1 MIAPGDNRWVRAGSS
16 LPRTEVENAVEPNL
30 LDTPSRQARSHLEA
44 NGGEAGRARAAR
56 SLAVTPD
63 SIRGPASS
71 LKEGSDVA
79 PVLNVVSCDAV
90 GKGSG
95 TPDQVRGDGGGLYGE
110 TSAVPSYER
119 VIAALPSAAFDPAD
133 PFPGARVIIHDRKF
147 RLLHDDGTIGPVPF
161 KLSRKASFAAAE
173 LAAEYQL
180 GKSA

>member
-1 MIAPGDNRWVRAGSS
+1 MTAPGDNRWVRAGSS

-71 LKEGSDVA
+71 CSFGEDDSGGTDQLR
-79 PVLNVVSCDAV
+79 LR
-90 GKGSG
+90 KGSG
-95 TPDQVRGDGGGLYGE
+95 TPDQVRGDGGGLYGK

-133 PFPGARVIIHDRKF
+133 PFPGARIIIHDRKF

>member
-1 MIAPGDNRWVRAGSS
+1 M
-16 LPRTEVENAVEPNL
+16 T
-30 LDTPSRQARSHLEA
+30 ARFPHA
-44 NGGEAGRARAAR
+44 AARAETDGDACTA
-56 SLAVTPD
+56 SPVVTPD
-63 SIRGPASS
+63 MIRGPASS
-71 LKEGSDVA
+71 SSSSSSLGEDDSRGADQRR
-79 PVLNVVSCDAV
+79 LR
-90 GKGSG
+90 KGSG

-133 PFPGARVIIHDRKF
+133 PFPGARIIIHDRKF
-147 RLLHDDGTIGPVPF
+147 RLLHDDGRIGPVPF

>member
-1 MIAPGDNRWVRAGSS
+1 MIDMRALSGAAAGTDGD
-16 LPRTEVENAVEPNL
+16 E
-30 LDTPSRQARSHLEA
+30 
-44 NGGEAGRARAAR
+44 ARAAP
-56 SLAVTPD
+56 SLTVTPD
-63 SIRGPASS
+63 MIRGPASCS
-71 LKEGSDVA
+71 LGEDDSGGAD
-79 PVLNVVSCDAV
+79 PLRPR
-90 GKGSG
+90 KGSG

-133 PFPGARVIIHDRKF
+133 PFPGARIIIHDRKF

>member
-1 MIAPGDNRWVRAGSS
+1 MDSGATDQLG
-16 LPRTEVENAVEPNL
+16 LC
-30 LDTPSRQARSHLEA
+30 
-44 NGGEAGRARAAR
+44 NG
-56 SLAVTPD
+56 
-63 SIRGPASS
+63 RGP
-71 LKEGSDVA
+71 
-79 PVLNVVSCDAV
+79 PYHV
-90 GKGSG
+90 G
-95 TPDQVRGDGGGLYGE
+95 GDGGGLYGK